1 MNKIAI
7 TFLLLTCFSIPS
19 FAQVKET
26 PDKTSKPDTTD
37 IKSTVTDED
46 RIPTVTLSG
55 DDDEAELAGQ
65 NVSGVLSAS
74 RDPFINAA
82 AFNLSSGGFEIRG
95 YDAEALV
102 YLNGV
107 FVNNFETG
115 QVFFG
120 AWGGLNDV
128 TRSRESTTDLMPS
141 PYAFG
146 GLGGAT
152 SIDTRAS
159 EQRKQVRLSYLFSN
173 RAYAGRAMAT
183 WSTGMMKNGWAV
195 SLSGSKRW
203 AEEGYVPGTF
213 YNAYSYFGSVDK
225 KLNDR
230 HLLNLTILGTP
241 SKRGG
246 ASPSVQ
252 TANDLAGTNF
262 YNPQWG
268 WQDGKKRNARI
279 TNSHQ
284 PMAIL
289 RHDWQLSEKATLTT
303 AASHWFGRYGRTQLD
318 WFNAPDPRPY
328 YYRKLP
334 EYFKLNYGEQTAQ

>member
-252 TANDLAGTNF
+252 PL
-262 YNPQWG
+262 
-268 WQDGKKRNARI
+268 
-279 TNSHQ
+279 
-284 PMAIL
+284 
-289 RHDWQLSEKATLTT
+289 
-303 AASHWFGRYGRTQLD
+303 
-318 WFNAPDPRPY
+318 
-328 YYRKLP
+328 
-334 EYFKLNYGEQTAQ
+334 